1 VTAGE
6 GGAVA
11 AVVGPMTG
19 GGTTASSTK
28 VVETGA
34 GLEAVDEVPAP
45 FGSRMIGSTG
55 VTEGLAM
62 AEVTAYP
69 SANPAK
75 LAAITANNRRVRSTT
90 HRMVRRGRNQDEMR
104 MRIPSSSLAASGE
117 MKGFSSPA
125 QVGSICEGDASGD
138 DPHYSAAFRRDPN
151 R

>member
-1 VTAGE
+1 
-6 GGAVA
+6 
-11 AVVGPMTG
+11 MTG

-34 GLEAVDEVPAP
+34 GLVAVDEVPAP

-55 VTEGLAM
+55 GKEGLAM

-75 LAAITANNRRVRSTT
+75 LAAITAYNRRVRSTT

-104 MRIPSSSLAASGE
+104 MRIPSSSLAMFRGDEGILISSSGRFNL
-117 MKGFSSPA
+117 G
-125 QVGSICEGDASGD
+125 G
-138 DPHYSAAFRRDPN
+138 RRFG